1 MAMTKKEKAEFEKAL
16 MQANKLAALRW
27 TDGAVADVPLP
38 DCFNTESKGWAY
50 VASIS
55 YGTDRVEQAWSSSCS
70 HGTGTS
76 RSSGAQGGVKLF
88 STELL
93 ALKALRHVVENECA
107 ARLYRIDKMI
117 EKALGDGT

>member
-27 TDGAVADVPLP
+27 TDGAVADMPIP
-38 DCFNTESKGWAY
+38 DCFNTEVEGWDYFACTY
-50 VASIS
+50 SGS
-55 YGTDRVEQAWSSSCS
+55 DRVEQAWSSTCS

-76 RSSGAQGGVKLF
+76 RSSGSQGGVKLF

-93 ALKALRHVVENECA
+93 ALKALRHVVEKQCA